1 MTVPKQKFRE
11 LQLLLLFSHDI
22 GGLSEEELP
31 HLVMDTLK
39 VTKKTVKEASLKVV
53 DLLQKLEKIDCQIDM
68 ICSNYALDRIQKV
81 EKNILRLALYEMLFD
96 DLPYKVA
103 ICEGMRLAR
112 KFSTDESSSFINA
125 VLDSIYKTINGEAV
139 DKDKLKVAADNF
151 LESQEVAKEA
161 AENDSSEIKTED
173 TTNE

>member
-1 MTVPKQKFRE
+1 
-11 LQLLLLFSHDI
+11 
-22 GGLSEEELP
+22 
-31 HLVMDTLK
+31 
-39 VTKKTVKEASLKVV
+39 
-53 DLLQKLEKIDCQIDM
+53 
-68 ICSNYALDRIQKV
+68 
-81 EKNILRLALYEMLFD
+81 MLFD